1 MLSIDFD
8 FDFDATMS
16 PVRDGKGYP
25 LALVFLVFLVFLDN
39 LVLLLVLLLVLVPV
53 PVPALMQ
60 GPAHRVIPP
69 REVLDP
75 VAIQPLVI

>member
-39 LVLLLVLLLVLVPV
+39 LVLLLVLVPV